1 MTVFVNSADIE
12 ANKPDYRLQVLRT
25 PGEMDEAASAWMA
38 LERRC
43 SAEMAYFQTYDWC
56 SNWIGHVATSMA
68 GCEPYVIC
76 VWQENVLVAVVPLM
90 LTRLPAGVRVL
101 SALGDPHTQYAGMLL
116 APDACTASITAML
129 RFYLAAPA
137 DCDALYV
144 ELLPFSSPLAAMLN
158 PADREVAYVNQT
170 SSLDRPQFGTPGDF
184 LEDADPKKRRKRLQR
199 RQKIEKEFGE
209 LRLRTVWGGE
219 PEFEAMVHRC
229 IEMKKDWIA
238 GTGRIST
245 GFSIPGYAAFLSRL
259 KGDADAREGAV
270 AFVKQVGDRIIAIEV
285 SMIRRGHI
293 YAYVGGFD
301 WSLRKLSP
309 GKVQMEATVCWAIN
323 NGLKAYDLLG
333 NVAGYKDSWT
343 NINCDLHAYSRAYTM
358 TGWLYSSAWRTH
370 MRPAL
375 KQLYNA
381 LPSGIRQW
389 TSWAVAS

>member
-1 MTVFVNSADIE
+1 MTVFVDSARFS
-12 ANKPDYRLQVLRT
+12 AVSAGYTLRVLRT
-25 PGEMDEAASAWMA
+25 AGDIEEAGAAWQA

-43 SAEMAYFQTYDWC
+43 GAGMAYFQTHDWC
-56 SNWIGHVATSMA
+56 SNWVRHVAPNIP
-68 GCEPYVIC
+68 GCEPHVVSI
-76 VWQENVLVAVVPLM
+76 WQDGALVAVVPLM
-90 LTRLPAGVRVL
+90 LSRVAAGVRVL

-116 APDACTASITAML
+116 SPEACAPSVSHMI
-129 RFYLAAPA
+129 RSYLAAPQ

-144 ELLPFSSPLAAMLN
+144 ELLPATSKLAAMLN
-158 PADREVAYVNQT
+158 PSDREAGFVNQS
-170 SSLDRPQFGTPGDF
+170 SSLDLTQFDTPGDF

-199 RQKIEKEFGE
+199 RQKIEKEFGD

-219 PEFEAMVHRC
+219 PEFEELVHRC
-229 IEMKKDWIA
+229 VQMKKDWIA

-245 GFSIPGYAAFLSRL
+245 GFNIPGYAEFLSQL
-259 KGDADAREGAV
+259 HGDAAAREGAV
-270 AFVKQVGDRIIAIEV
+270 AFVKQAGDRIIAIEV

-301 WSLRKLSP
+301 WELRKLSP

-323 NGLKAYDLLG
+323 NGMKAYDLLG
-333 NVAGYKDSWT
+333 NGASYKDSWT
-343 NINCDLHAYSRAYTM
+343 NISCDLHAYSRAYTLS
-358 TGWLYSSAWRTH
+358 GWLYSSGWRTH

-389 TSWAVAS
+389 TSWAAAS